1 MKEIGI
7 FLGVCLLI
15 IGGCL
20 ADSVTILPTLIS
32 VAVGGILI
40 VMANNKEENENKKI
54 HKKSLNKAL
63 KWNRK
68 IF

>member
-20 ADSVTILPTLIS
+20 ADSATILPTLIS

-40 VMANNKEENENKKI
+40 VISNNKKENMNEKI
-54 HKKSLNKAL
+54 HKKKA
-63 KWNRK
+63 
-68 IF
+68 

>member
-1 MKEIGI
+1 MKNIEN

-32 VAVGGILI
+32 VAVGGSLI
-40 VMANNKEENENKKI
+40 VMANNTKREHEQKKGVNIKNANDEE
-54 HKKSLNKAL
+54 
-63 KWNRK
+63 
-68 IF
+68 

>member
-1 MKEIGI
+1 MKTINI

-20 ADSVTILPTLIS
+20 ADSETILPTLIS

-40 VMANNKEENENKKI
+40 VMANKEENMNKKNQT
-54 HKKSLNKAL
+54 K
-63 KWNRK
+63 
-68 IF
+68 

>member
-1 MKEIGI
+1 MKTINI

-32 VAVGGILI
+32 VAVGGSLI
-40 VMANNKEENENKKI
+40 VMANNTKENMNKK
-54 HKKSLNKAL
+54 NDEE
-63 KWNRK
+63 
-68 IF
+68 

>member
-20 ADSVTILPTLIS
+20 ADSETILPTLIS
-32 VAVGGILI
+32 VAVGGSLI
-40 VMANNKEENENKKI
+40 VMANKKENVNEKNHINEK
-54 HKKSLNKAL
+54 L
-63 KWNRK
+63 
-68 IF
+68 

>member
-20 ADSVTILPTLIS
+20 ADSETILPTLIS
-32 VAVGGILI
+32 VAVGGSLI
-40 VMANNKEENENKKI
+40 AMANKEDNMNEKNQTK
-54 HKKSLNKAL
+54 
-63 KWNRK
+63 
-68 IF
+68 

>member
-20 ADSVTILPTLIS
+20 ADSATILPTLIS
-32 VAVGGILI
+32 VAVGGSLI
-40 VMANNKEENENKKI
+40 VMANNTKENMNKKI
-54 HKKSLNKAL
+54 HKKKAL
-63 KWNRK
+63 IKR
-68 IF
+68 

>member
-32 VAVGGILI
+32 VAVGGSLI
-40 VMANNKEENENKKI
+40 VMANKEDNVNKKNQTNE
-54 HKKSLNKAL
+54 KL
-63 KWNRK
+63 
-68 IF
+68 

>member
-20 ADSVTILPTLIS
+20 ADSETILPTVLS
-32 VAVGGILI
+32 VAAGGILI
-40 VMANNKEENENKKI
+40 VISNNKKENMNEKI
-54 HKKSLNKAL
+54 HKKKA
-63 KWNRK
+63 
-68 IF
+68 

>member
-32 VAVGGILI
+32 VAVGGVLI
-40 VMANNKEENENKKI
+40 INSNKKKENVN
-54 HKKSLNKAL
+54 KKNQTK
-63 KWNRK
+63 
-68 IF
+68 

>member
-1 MKEIGI
+1 MKNIEI

-20 ADSVTILPTLIS
+20 ADSATILPTLIS

-40 VMANNKEENENKKI
+40 VMANNKKENI
-54 HKKSLNKAL
+54 
-63 KWNRK
+63 
-68 IF
+68 

>member
-1 MKEIGI
+1 MKNIEI

-40 VMANNKEENENKKI
+40 VMANKEDNMNEKNQTK
-54 HKKSLNKAL
+54 
-63 KWNRK
+63 
-68 IF
+68 

>member
-20 ADSVTILPTLIS
+20 ADSETILPSLIS
-32 VAVGGILI
+32 VAVGGSLI
-40 VMANNKEENENKKI
+40 VMANKEDNMNEKI
-54 HKKSLNKAL
+54 HKKKA
-63 KWNRK
+63 
-68 IF
+68 

>member
-1 MKEIGI
+1 MKNIEN

-40 VMANNKEENENKKI
+40 VMANNKKENMNEKI
-54 HKKSLNKAL
+54 HKKKA
-63 KWNRK
+63 
-68 IF
+68 

>member
-20 ADSVTILPTLIS
+20 ADSVTILPTLIA
-32 VAVGGILI
+32 VAVSGVLI
-40 VMANNKEENENKKI
+40 IISNNKKRTKTKKI
-54 HKKSLNKAL
+54 RQNEKL
-63 KWNRK
+63 
-68 IF
+68 

>member
-32 VAVGGILI
+32 VAVGGSLI
-40 VMANNKEENENKKI
+40 VMANNTKENMNKKI
-54 HKKSLNKAL
+54 H

>member
-20 ADSVTILPTLIS
+20 ADSITILPTLIS
-32 VAVGGILI
+32 VAVGGSLI
-40 VMANNKEENENKKI
+40 VMANKEENMNEKNQTK
-54 HKKSLNKAL
+54 
-63 KWNRK
+63 
-68 IF
+68 

>member
-7 FLGVCLLI
+7 FLGVCLLV

-32 VAVGGILI
+32 VAVGGSLI
-40 VMANNKEENENKKI
+40 VIANKEEIVNKK
-54 HKKSLNKAL
+54 NKT
-63 KWNRK
+63 K
-68 IF
+68 

>member
-20 ADSVTILPTLIS
+20 ADSITILPTLIS
-32 VAVGGILI
+32 VAVGGSLI
-40 VMANNKEENENKKI
+40 VMANNKEDNMNE
-54 HKKSLNKAL
+54 KKSDK
-63 KWNRK
+63 
-68 IF
+68 

>member
-1 MKEIGI
+1 MKNIEI
-7 FLGVCLLI
+7 FLGVCLLV

-40 VMANNKEENENKKI
+40 VMANNTKENMNKKI
-54 HKKSLNKAL
+54 HKKKA
-63 KWNRK
+63 
-68 IF
+68 

>member
-1 MKEIGI
+1 MKNIEI

-20 ADSVTILPTLIS
+20 ADSETILPTLIS

-40 VMANNKEENENKKI
+40 VMANKEDNMNEKN
-54 HKKSLNKAL
+54 HKKKA
-63 KWNRK
+63 
-68 IF
+68 

>member
-32 VAVGGILI
+32 VAVGGSLI
-40 VMANNKEENENKKI
+40 VMANNKEENVNKKNQT
-54 HKKSLNKAL
+54 K
-63 KWNRK
+63 
-68 IF
+68 

>member
-7 FLGVCLLI
+7 FLGVCLLV

-32 VAVGGILI
+32 VAVGGSLI
-40 VMANNKEENENKKI
+40 VISNKEDNMNKKI
-54 HKKSLNKAL
+54 HKKKA
-63 KWNRK
+63 
-68 IF
+68 

>member
-20 ADSVTILPTLIS
+20 ADSETILPTLIS
-32 VAVGGILI
+32 VAVGGSLI
-40 VMANNKEENENKKI
+40 VIPNKEDNMNEKNQTK
-54 HKKSLNKAL
+54 
-63 KWNRK
+63 
-68 IF
+68 

>member
-40 VMANNKEENENKKI
+40 VMANNKEENMNEKI
-54 HKKSLNKAL
+54 HKKKA
-63 KWNRK
+63 
-68 IF
+68 